1 MENWVYLAVLG
12 CQLETIGLL
21 APCLN
26 DSEGSMLS
34 VTNLL
39 RRAQVA
45 NIFGSQ
51 HDFVSNFEHPGGVMF
66 IILSFLRFKGLVKV
80 RV

>member
-1 MENWVYLAVLG
+1 MEDWVYLVVLG

-26 DSEGSMLS
+26 NGEGSMLS

-39 RRAQVA
+39 HRAQVV
-45 NIFGSQ
+45 NIFGLQ
-51 HDFVSNFEHPGGVMF
+51 HDFVSNFESPGGVMF
-66 IILSFLRFKGLVKV
+66 VILSFLRFKGLVKV
-80 RV
+80 QV

>member
-21 APCLN
+21 APYLN
-26 DSEGSMLS
+26 DSKWSMLL

-39 RRAQVA
+39 HRAQVM
-45 NIFGSQ
+45 NIFGLQ
-51 HDFVSNFEHPGGVMF
+51 HDFVSNFKCPGGVMF
-66 IILSFLRFKGLVKV
+66 IILSFLRFKDLIKM
-80 RV
+80 

>member
-26 DSEGSMLS
+26 NGKGSMLL

-39 RRAQVA
+39 CGVQVA
-45 NIFGSQ
+45 NIFGLQ
-51 HDFVSNFEHPGGVMF
+51 HDFVSNFESSGGVMF
-66 IILSFLRFKGLVKV
+66 IILGFLRFKGLVEV
-80 RV
+80 QV

>member
-26 DSEGSMLS
+26 DGKGSMLL

-39 RRAQVA
+39 HRAQVV
-45 NIFGSQ
+45 NIFSLQ
-51 HDFVSNFEHPGGVMF
+51 HDFVSNFECPGGMMF

-80 RV
+80 QV

>member
-12 CQLETIGLL
+12 CQLEIIGLL

-26 DSEGSMLS
+26 DGKWSILL

-39 RRAQVA
+39 HRVQVA
-45 NIFGSQ
+45 NIFGLQ
-51 HDFVSNFEHPGGVMF
+51 HDFVSNFKCPGGVMF
-66 IILSFLRFKGLVKV
+66 IILSFLRFKDLIKM
-80 RV
+80 

>member
-1 MENWVYLAVLG
+1 MENWVYLVVLG
-12 CQLETIGLL
+12 CQLEMIGLL

-26 DSEGSMLS
+26 DSEGSMLL

-39 RRAQVA
+39 HRVQVV

-51 HDFVSNFEHPGGVMF
+51 HDFVSNFECPGGVMF

>member
-1 MENWVYLAVLG
+1 MKNWVYLAVLG
-12 CQLETIGLL
+12 CQLEMIGLL

-26 DSEGSMLS
+26 DSEGSMLL

-39 RRAQVA
+39 HRAQVM
-45 NIFGSQ
+45 NIFGLQ

-80 RV
+80 

>member
-39 RRAQVA
+39 CRAQVA

-51 HDFVSNFEHPGGVMF
+51 HDFVSNFERPGGVMF

>member
-1 MENWVYLAVLG
+1 MYLVVLG
-12 CQLETIGLL
+12 CQLEIIGLL

-26 DSEGSMLS
+26 DSEGSILS

-39 RRAQVA
+39 HRMQVI

-80 RV
+80 